1 MFLFG
6 LGRSNVV
13 DAIIV
18 VGGVIQL
25 EVFFIVLF
33 YFSLRAYRVISLFT
47 LILNV

>member
-18 VGGVIQL
+18 VVGVIQL
-25 EVFFIVLF
+25 EGVLGFF
-33 YFSLRAYRVISLFT
+33 FSLSLSAYRAIFPFT

>member
-18 VGGVIQL
+18 VVGVIQL
-25 EVFFIVLF
+25 EGVLGF
-33 YFSLRAYRVISLFT
+33 FSLSLSAYRAIFPFT